1 MGIRAGEK
9 RQAFSILLPSHK
21 GEETSYLICWEQNGN
36 SSLFASERRVAV
48 GKILDLRL
56 LEELSRRER

>member
-1 MGIRAGEK
+1 MGIRAREH

-21 GEETSYLICWEQNGN
+21 GEETSYLICWERNGN
-36 SSLFASERRVAV
+36 SSLSASERRVAV

-56 LEELSRRER
+56 LEELSRQER